1 LNSFGQMS
9 VKQSP
14 NNDAKKS
21 SQSLMRYMGL
31 ATQFFV
37 SIGVG
42 LWLGSIIDDYFSI
55 KAPLFIWVLPLL
67 IVVSSLIKII
77 IDTNKKKK

>member
-1 LNSFGQMS
+1 MSSTHKPSKQGAGSNS
-9 VKQSP
+9 
-14 NNDAKKS
+14 
-21 SQSLMRYMGL
+21 SLMRYMGL

-37 SIGVG
+37 TIGVG
-42 LWLGSIIDDYFSI
+42 LWIGSKLDQYLSFNT
-55 KAPLFIWVLPLL
+55 PVLIWILPLI

>member
-1 LNSFGQMS
+1 MSPDNTSKRQKEEPNS
-9 VKQSP
+9 
-14 NNDAKKS
+14 
-21 SQSLMRYMGL
+21 SLMRYMGL

-42 LWLGSIIDDYFSI
+42 LWLGLKLDQYLSFDT
-55 KAPLFIWVLPLL
+55 PVLIWVLPLL

-77 IDTNKKKK
+77 IDTNKKKQ

>member
-1 LNSFGQMS
+1 MSSFNKTN
-9 VKQSP
+9 KQGEGS
-14 NNDAKKS
+14 NN
-21 SQSLMRYMGL
+21 SLMRYMGL

-42 LWLGSIIDDYFSI
+42 LWLGSVIDDYFSI

>member
-1 LNSFGQMS
+1 MSADNTSKRQKEGPNS
-9 VKQSP
+9 
-14 NNDAKKS
+14 
-21 SQSLMRYMGL
+21 SLMRYMGL

-42 LWLGSIIDDYFSI
+42 LWLGSKLDQYLSFDT
-55 KAPLFIWVLPLL
+55 PLLIWVLPLL

-77 IDTNKKKK
+77 FDTNKKKK

>member
-1 LNSFGQMS
+1 MSSFNKS
-9 VKQSP
+9 NKQGEGS
-14 NNDAKKS
+14 NT
-21 SQSLMRYMGL
+21 SLMRYMGL

-42 LWLGSIIDDYFSI
+42 VWLGSKLDQYFSFDI
-55 KAPLFIWVLPLL
+55 PVLIWVLPLL

>member
-1 LNSFGQMS
+1 MSF
-9 VKQSP
+9 KQSP

>member
-1 LNSFGQMS
+1 MSADNTSKHQKEGPNS
-9 VKQSP
+9 
-14 NNDAKKS
+14 
-21 SQSLMRYMGL
+21 SLMRYMGW

-42 LWLGSIIDDYFSI
+42 LWLGLRLDQYLSFDT
-55 KAPLFIWVLPLL
+55 PVLIWVLPLL

-77 IDTNKKKK
+77 IDTNKKKQ

>member
-1 LNSFGQMS
+1 MYPFNKSN
-9 VKQSP
+9 KQGEES
-14 NNDAKKS
+14 NT
-21 SQSLMRYMGL
+21 SLMRYMGL

-37 SIGVG
+37 TIGVG
-42 LWLGSIIDDYFSI
+42 LWVGSKLDKFFSFRT
-55 KAPLFIWVLPLL
+55 PVLIWVLPLL

>member
-1 LNSFGQMS
+1 MSPDNPSKRQKEEPNS
-9 VKQSP
+9 
-14 NNDAKKS
+14 
-21 SQSLMRYMGL
+21 SLMRYMGL

-42 LWLGSIIDDYFSI
+42 LWLGLKLDQYLSFDT
-55 KAPLFIWVLPLL
+55 PVLIWVLPLL

>member
-1 LNSFGQMS
+1 MS

>member
-1 LNSFGQMS
+1 
-9 VKQSP
+9 
-14 NNDAKKS
+14 
-21 SQSLMRYMGL
+21 MRYMGL

-37 SIGVG
+37 TIGVG
-42 LWLGSIIDDYFSI
+42 LWLGSKLDEYFSFGT
-55 KAPLFIWVLPLL
+55 PVLIWVLPLL

>member
-1 LNSFGQMS
+1 MT
-9 VKQSP
+9 VKPPQ
-14 NNDAKKS
+14 NKDAKKS
-21 SQSLMRYMGL
+21 SQPLMRYMGL

-42 LWLGSIIDDYFSI
+42 LWLGSLIDDYFSI
-55 KAPLFIWVLPLL
+55 KGPLFIWVLPLL

-77 IDTNKKKK
+77 IDTNKKNK

>member
-1 LNSFGQMS
+1 MSF
-9 VKQSP
+9 KQSP

-21 SQSLMRYMGL
+21 RQSLMRYMGL

-55 KAPLFIWVLPLL
+55 KAPLFIWLLPLL

-77 IDTNKKKK
+77 IDTNKKNK

>member
-1 LNSFGQMS
+1 MSSFNKTKKQGEGSNNSM
-9 VKQSP
+9 
-14 NNDAKKS
+14 
-21 SQSLMRYMGL
+21 MRYMGL

-42 LWLGSIIDDYFSI
+42 LWLGSVIDDYFSV

-77 IDTNKKKK
+77 IDTNKKNK

>member
-1 LNSFGQMS
+1 LGNPNSKSNENQ
-9 VKQSP
+9 
-14 NNDAKKS
+14 NN
-21 SQSLMRYMGL
+21 QPLFRYLGL

-37 SIGVG
+37 SIGLG
-42 LWLGSIIDDYFSI
+42 LWLGSKLDQYFSFRGP
-55 KAPLFIWVLPLL
+55 ALIWILPLL

>member
-1 LNSFGQMS
+1 MAADNSS
-9 VKQSP
+9 KNP
-14 NNDAKKS
+14 KEDANS
-21 SQSLMRYMGL
+21 SLMRYMGL

-42 LWLGSIIDDYFSI
+42 VWLGSKLDQYFSFDT
-55 KAPLFIWVLPLL
+55 PVLIWVLPLL

-77 IDTNKKKK
+77 IDTNKKKQ

>member
-1 LNSFGQMS
+1 MPTDNTTHKQDEGPNS
-9 VKQSP
+9 
-14 NNDAKKS
+14 
-21 SQSLMRYMGL
+21 SLMRYMGL
-31 ATQFFV
+31 ATQFFF

-42 LWLGSIIDDYFSI
+42 LWVGSKLDQYFSFGKPI
-55 KAPLFIWVLPLL
+55 LIWVLPLL

>member
-1 LNSFGQMS
+1 MSADNTSKHQKGGSNS
-9 VKQSP
+9 
-14 NNDAKKS
+14 
-21 SQSLMRYMGL
+21 SLMRYMGL

-42 LWLGSIIDDYFSI
+42 LWLGSKLDEYLSFDT
-55 KAPLFIWVLPLL
+55 PVLIWILPLL

-77 IDTNKKKK
+77 LDTNKKKK

>member
-1 LNSFGQMS
+1 MSADNTSKRQKEGPNS
-9 VKQSP
+9 
-14 NNDAKKS
+14 
-21 SQSLMRYMGL
+21 SLMRYMGL

-37 SIGVG
+37 SICVG
-42 LWLGSIIDDYFSI
+42 LWLGLKLDQYLSFDT
-55 KAPLFIWVLPLL
+55 PVLIWVLPLL

>member
-1 LNSFGQMS
+1 MS
-9 VKQSP
+9 TENTS
-14 NNDAKKS
+14 KKNKGEGS
-21 SQSLMRYMGL
+21 NTSLMRYMGL

-42 LWLGSIIDDYFSI
+42 LWVGSKLDKYFSFGV
-55 KAPLFIWVLPLL
+55 PVLIWVLPLL

>member
-1 LNSFGQMS
+1 MGLSDSNSKREKRQNHQTS
-9 VKQSP
+9 
-14 NNDAKKS
+14 
-21 SQSLMRYMGL
+21 RYIGL

-37 SIGVG
+37 TIGVG
-42 LWLGSIIDDYFSI
+42 LWVGSKLDQYFSFGS
-55 KAPLFIWVLPLL
+55 PVLIWVLPLL

>member
-1 LNSFGQMS
+1 MSPDNTSKRQKEEPNS
-9 VKQSP
+9 
-14 NNDAKKS
+14 
-21 SQSLMRYMGL
+21 SLMRYMGL

-42 LWLGSIIDDYFSI
+42 LWLGLKLDQYLSFDT
-55 KAPLFIWVLPLL
+55 PVLIWVLPLL

>member
-1 LNSFGQMS
+1 MSSFNKS
-9 VKQSP
+9 NKQGEES
-14 NNDAKKS
+14 NT
-21 SQSLMRYMGL
+21 SLMRYMGL

-42 LWLGSIIDDYFSI
+42 VWLGSKLDQYFSFDI
-55 KAPLFIWVLPLL
+55 PVLIWVLPLL